1 MVVLFLLSVLLAIF
15 NCFSRGRFDLKRV
28 NDKKKMWM
36 EKRDKTKSEHIY
48 PIILE

>member
-15 NCFSRGRFDLKRV
+15 NCFSRRRFDLKRV
-28 NDKKKMWM
+28 NDREKMK
-36 EKRDKTKSEHIY
+36 KRDKTKSEHIY